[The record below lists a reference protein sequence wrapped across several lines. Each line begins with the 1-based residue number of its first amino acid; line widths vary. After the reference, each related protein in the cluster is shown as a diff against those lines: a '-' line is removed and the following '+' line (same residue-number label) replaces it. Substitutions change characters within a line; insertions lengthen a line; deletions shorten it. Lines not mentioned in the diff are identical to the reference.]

1 MTVRSILTSKV
12 VKILAVILG
21 VFLLFIKVNTRFTK
35 KGKIMI
41 TNLENIICV

>member
-21 VFLLFIKVNTRFTK
+21 VKNDNIKVTK
-35 KGKIMI
+35 KRKIKI
-41 TNLENIICV
+41 TNIGYFFD